1 MTMKIYTKL
10 VLDMNTNEILE
21 EQSFNYDG
29 PVAKLCGAGSG
40 LTNVANQQSSAY
52 NTMLNQAQTVFGNSS
67 TVFNDLV
74 NTFTPT
80 VAAGPDQQG
89 FSPAEVSA
97 LKSQAITQT
106 GNSYNNAKYAAGE
119 AQAAN
124 GGGNVADV
132 NGGSKTATDLSVA
145 NGAAATTANEE
156 NTIDLNNY
164 ATGRQN
170 YDTAV
175 SGLENAP
182 NVFGAATSAENAATG
197 SGSSAASTQNQ
208 VAQQN
213 QSWVQAVTGALGGI
227 AGDVVTGGM
236 SNLGKGVGFFGNG

>member
-1 MTMKIYTKL
+1 MKITTRL
-10 VLDMNTNEILE
+10 VIDIATSKVLE
-21 EQSFNYDG
+21 QDSYEYDG
-29 PVAKLCGAGSG
+29 PVTKLCGAGAG

-52 NTMLNQAQTVFGNSS
+52 STMLNQAQTVFGNSS

-106 GNSYNNAKYAAGE
+106 GNSYNNAKYAVGE

-132 NGGSKTATDLSVA
+132 SGGSKTATDLSVA
-145 NGAAATTANEE
+145 NGAAATTASEL

-164 ATGRQN
+164 QTGQQN
-170 YDTAV
+170 YNTAV
-175 SGLENAP
+175 AGLENAP
-182 NVFGAATSAENAATG
+182 NVFGAATNAENAATG
-197 SGSSAASTQNQ
+197 SGSAAANTQNQ

-213 QSWVQAVTGALGGI
+213 NSWVQSVTGALGGI

-236 SNLGKGVGFFGNG
+236 ANLGKGVGFFGNG

>member
-1 MTMKIYTKL
+1 MKIYSKL
-10 VLDMNTNEILE
+10 VMDISTGTVLE
-21 EQSFNYDG
+21 EQSFNYEG
-29 PVAKLCGAGSG
+29 PVAKLCGAGAG
-40 LTNVANQQSSAY
+40 LTNVANAQSSAY
-52 NTMLNQAQTVFGNSS
+52 TQMTQQAQQVFGNSS

-74 NTFTPT
+74 STFTPT

-106 GNSYNNAKYAAGE
+106 GNSYNNAKYAVGE

-145 NGAAATTANEE
+145 NSAAANTANEL

-164 ATGRQN
+164 QQGNAN
-170 YDTAV
+170 YNTAV
-175 SGLENAP
+175 AGLENAP
-182 NVFGAATSAENAATG
+182 NVFNASTSAENAATG
-197 SGSSAASTQNQ
+197 SGSAAANTQNQ

-213 QSWVQAVTGALGGI
+213 NSWVQAVTGALGGI
-227 AGDVVTGGM
+227 AGDVATGGM

>member
-1 MTMKIYTKL
+1 MKITTKL
-10 VLDMNTNEILE
+10 TIDITTGEVLEHE
-21 EQSFNYDG
+21 FYEYSG
-29 PVAKLCGAGSG
+29 PVTKLCGAGSG

-52 NTMLNQAQTVFGNSS
+52 NSMLNQAQTVFGNSS

-80 VAAGPDQQG
+80 VAAGPDQPG
-89 FSPAEVSA
+89 FSAAEVSA

-106 GNSYNNAKYAAGE
+106 GNSYNNAKYAVGE

-175 SGLENAP
+175 SGLANAP

-197 SGSSAASTQNQ
+197 SGSSAASTENQ

-213 QSWVQAVTGALGGI
+213 NSWVQSVTGALGGI

-236 SNLGKGVGFFGNG
+236 SNLGKGVSFFGNG